1 VSWRRAELAFLVV
14 IAVALPLFEAPKNI
28 FWFLY
33 MFAWIGHRAQAGSHG
48 GPWRAWDTLIAVL
61 LASAGLG
68 ALLAGMH
75 GGEWI
80 GARDVVRY
88 GLILWAISRTDY
100 DAREWRG
107 LFIALLAGTV
117 AASLD
122 GALRINDRKDPE
134 LGLQSVGHPNHSAIY
149 LTIMFGGAM
158 SWLLAYWK
166 AIPVRERAA
175 WATGSALVAVAIVA
189 TGSRVAVVVAAVYGL
204 ILGLW
209 FARRSW
215 KPLFAITAALGV
227 AVGLI
232 VVVQPWVL
240 QKQLRNMGDD
250 NVLAFR
256 GLIWERALTAWRE
269 YPAFGVGMDNFS
281 RIDSAR
287 YRAWTEAQGKPY
299 SKERDYPAPH
309 AHSVYLNALAE
320 RGVFGFAILLAFL
333 SSWFY
338 AQVRTHPAPRD
349 DLAWALWGSSLGA
362 WFTVVAIGLVNTTL
376 HTEPALIAMIFLG
389 GWLSLKRFPE
399 RARA

>member
-1 VSWRRAELAFLVV
+1 MTWRRAELAFLVV

-33 MFAWIGHRAQAGSHG
+33 MFAWVGHRARTGALG
-48 GPWRAWDTLIAVL
+48 GPWRAWDTMIAVL
-61 LASAGLG
+61 IAGAGLS
-68 ALLAGMH
+68 ALLAGVH

-80 GARDVVRY
+80 GARDVARY
-88 GLILWAISRTDY
+88 GLILWAVSRSDY
-100 DAREWRG
+100 DAREWRWLYIG
-107 LFIALLAGTV
+107 LLAGTL
-117 AASLD
+117 AAVLD
-122 GALRINDRKDPE
+122 GALQMPQRKDPE
-134 LGLQSVGHPNHSAIY
+134 LGLNSVGHPNHSAIY
-149 LTIMFGGAM
+149 LAIMFAGAM
-158 SWLLAYWK
+158 AWLLAFWK
-166 AIPVRERAA
+166 DMPVSERAA
-175 WATGSALVAVAIVA
+175 WGAGSALVAVAIVA

-209 FARRSW
+209 FVRRSW
-215 KPLFAITAALGV
+215 KPLFAITAALGI

-232 VVVQPWVL
+232 VVAQPWVL

-256 GLIWERALTAWRE
+256 GPIWERALIAWRE
-269 YPAFGVGMDNFS
+269 YPAFGIGMDNFS

-287 YRAWTEAQGKPY
+287 YSAWSEAQGKPY
-299 SKERDYPAPH
+299 ARARDFPAPH

-320 RGVFGFAILLAFL
+320 RGAFGFAILLAFL
-333 SSWFY
+333 SCWFY

-362 WFTVVAIGLVNTTL
+362 WFAIVAIGLVNTTF

-389 GWLSLKRFPE
+389 GWLSYRG
-399 RARA
+399 RQRD

>member
-1 VSWRRAELAFLVV
+1 MSWRRAELAFLVV

-33 MFAWIGHRAQAGSHG
+33 LFAWIGHRTQTPGTLG
-48 GPWRAWDTLIAVL
+48 GPWRAWDTLIAVV
-61 LASAGLG
+61 LAGAGLG
-68 ALLAGMH
+68 AILAGLH
-75 GGEWI
+75 GGEWV

-100 DAREWRG
+100 DAREWRW
-107 LFIALLAGTV
+107 LFIALLAGTL
-117 AASLD
+117 AAALD
-122 GALRINDRKDPE
+122 GALRLNDRKDPE
-134 LGLQSVGHPNHSAIY
+134 LGLWSVGHPNHSAIY
-149 LTIMFGGAM
+149 LTIMFGGAT

-166 AIPVRERAA
+166 SMAPRERAA
-175 WATGSALVAVAIVA
+175 WSMGAVLVAVAIVA
-189 TGSRVAVVVAAVYGL
+189 TGSRIAVVVAAVYGL

-209 FARRSW
+209 FVRRSW
-215 KPLFAITAALGV
+215 KPLFAITAALGL

-232 VVVQPWVL
+232 VLAQPWVL

-256 GLIWERALTAWRE
+256 GLIWERAMTAWRE

-281 RIDSAR
+281 RVDSVR

-299 SKERDYPAPH
+299 VKARDYPAPH

-320 RGVFGFAILLAFL
+320 RGAFGFAILLAFL
-333 SSWFY
+333 ACWFY
-338 AQVRTHPAPRD
+338 AQVRTHPGPRD
-349 DLAWALWGSSLGA
+349 DLGWALWGSSLGA
-362 WFTVVAIGLVNTTL
+362 WFTIAMIGLVNTTL

-389 GWLSLKRFPE
+389 GWLSYRG
-399 RARA
+399 RARG